1 MAWTYVGT
9 LPTDPAT
16 ATAAERRDWVRTKV
30 GDVVSTNPLATDEQ
44 IASSIA
50 ENGGASWSRLYL
62 AAADVADSIAGR
74 FSAQKA
80 GKVSVGKT
88 SVEYGE
94 TTSHFSSLAKQLRA
108 QARQKIHLAPY
119 FGGVSVADNQT
130 ASADTSRVQPEAY
143 RGQDSYPGNQPTLD
157 TIGTTNP

>member
-50 ENGGASWSRLYL
+50 ENGGGSWRSLYL
-62 AAADVADSIAGR
+62 SAADIAESIAAR
-74 FSAQKA
+74 FPAQKA
-80 GKVSVGKT
+80 GKVTVGKT

-94 TTSHFSSLAKQLRA
+94 SAASFLSLAKSLRA
-108 QARQKIHLAPY
+108 QAAAKSFIVPAVL
-119 FGGVSVADNQT
+119 GVSVADNQ
-130 ASADTSRVQPEAY
+130 AAAADTSRVQPAAY
-143 RGQDSYPGNQPTLD
+143 RGQDSYPGTIPTLD
-157 TIGTTNP
+157 TVGTTL